1 MVRKILMK
9 SYLGLVLLF
18 MYLPILVLIIFSFN
32 KSKSRGNWTG
42 FTFKWYGE
50 LFRNSQIKDA
60 LYNTLLIA
68 LLSSLA
74 AVIIG
79 TLAAIGIHN
88 MKKYRKKVVMNL
100 TYLPVLNPDIVTGVS
115 LMILFVFIGSL
126 INIKLGFFTM
136 LLAHITFNIPYVI
149 LSVLPKLRQ
158 MNKNMYEAA
167 LDLGATSFYA
177 LRKVIVPEI
186 MPGIIS
192 GFLLAFTLSIDDF
205 VISYFTTGSGVSNLS
220 ITIYSMARTGVKPTI
235 NALSTLMFMAV
246 LLLLAIINIRSSREE
261 KKKKQDNLMLREHE
275 IIR

>member
-1 MVRKILMK
+1 MVKKIFMK

-18 MYLPILVLIIFSFN
+18 MYLPIVVLIVFSFN

-42 FTFKWYGE
+42 FTFKWYKE
-50 LFRNSQIKDA
+50 LFHNSQIRDA

-68 LLSSLA
+68 LLSSII

-88 MKKYRKKVVMNL
+88 MKKFNKKVVMNL

-115 LMILFVFIGSL
+115 LMIMFVFIGTF
-126 INIKLGFFTM
+126 INMKLGFFTM

-158 MNKNMYEAA
+158 MNKHMYEAA

-177 LRKVIVPEI
+177 LRKVIIPEI
-186 MPGIIS
+186 RPGIIS
-192 GFLLAFTLSIDDF
+192 GFLMAFTLSIDDF

-235 NALSTLMFMAV
+235 NALSTLMFLSV
-246 LLLLAIINIRSSREE
+246 LLLLIIINIRSSREE
-261 KKKKQDNLMLREHE
+261 KRKKLKQFN
-275 IIR
+275 

>member
-1 MVRKILMK
+1 MVRKLLMK

-18 MYLPILVLIIFSFN
+18 MYLPIVVLIVFSFN
-32 KSKSRGNWTG
+32 ESKSRGHWTG
-42 FTFKWYGE
+42 FTFKWYKE
-50 LFRNSQIKDA
+50 LFHNNQIKDA
-60 LYNTLLIA
+60 LYNTLIIA
-68 LLSSLA
+68 LISSII

-88 MKKYRKKVVMNL
+88 MKKFRKKLVMNL

-115 LMILFVFIGSL
+115 LMIMFVFISTF
-126 INIKLGFFTM
+126 INMKLGFFTM

-158 MNKNMYEAA
+158 MNKHMYEAA
-167 LDLGATSFYA
+167 LDLGASSFYA
-177 LRKVIVPEI
+177 IRKVIVPEI

-192 GFLLAFTLSIDDF
+192 GFLMAFTLSIDDF

-235 NALSTLMFMAV
+235 NALSTLMFLSV
-246 LLLLAIINIRSSREE
+246 LLLLVIINIRSSREE
-261 KKKKQDNLMLREHE
+261 KKKLKQLDC
-275 IIR
+275 

>member
-1 MVRKILMK
+1 MVKKILMK

-18 MYLPILVLIIFSFN
+18 MYLPIVVLIVFSFN

-50 LFRNSQIKDA
+50 LFKNSQIIDA
-60 LYNTLLIA
+60 LYNTIRIA
-68 LLSSLA
+68 LISSII

-79 TLAAIGIHN
+79 TFAAIGIHN
-88 MKKYRKKVVMNL
+88 MKKIKKTVVMNL

-115 LMILFVFIGSL
+115 LMIMFVFIGTFMNL
-126 INIKLGFFTM
+126 KLGFFTM

-149 LSVLPKLRQ
+149 LSVLPRLKQ
-158 MNKNMYEAA
+158 MNKHMYEAA
-167 LDLGATSFYA
+167 LDLGASSFYA
-177 LRKVIVPEI
+177 LRKVIIPEI

-192 GFLLAFTLSIDDF
+192 GFLMAFTLSIDDF

-235 NALSTLMFMAV
+235 NALSTLMFLSV
-246 LLLLAIINIRSSREE
+246 LLLLVIINIRSSREE
-261 KKKKQDNLMLREHE
+261 KRRKFS
-275 IIR
+275 

>member
-1 MVRKILMK
+1 MVKKIFMK

-18 MYLPILVLIIFSFN
+18 MYLPIVVLIVFSFN

-50 LFRNSQIKDA
+50 LFKNSQIIDA
-60 LYNTLLIA
+60 LYNTIRIA
-68 LLSSLA
+68 LISSII

-88 MKKYRKKVVMNL
+88 MKKIKKTVVLNL

-115 LMILFVFIGSL
+115 LMIMFVFIGTFMNL
-126 INIKLGFFTM
+126 KLGFLTM

-149 LSVLPKLRQ
+149 LSVLPRLKQ
-158 MNKNMYEAA
+158 MNKHMYEAA

-177 LRKVIVPEI
+177 LRKVIIPEI

-192 GFLLAFTLSIDDF
+192 GFLMAFTLSIDDF

-235 NALSTLMFMAV
+235 NALSTLMFLSV
-246 LLLLAIINIRSSREE
+246 LLLLIIINIRSSREE
-261 KKKKQDNLMLREHE
+261 KRKQ
-275 IIR
+275 IR

>member
-1 MVRKILMK
+1 MVKKILMK

-18 MYLPILVLIIFSFN
+18 IYLPIVVLIVFSFN

-50 LFRNSQIKDA
+50 LFKNSQIIDA
-60 LYNTLLIA
+60 LYNTIRIA
-68 LLSSLA
+68 LISSII

-79 TLAAIGIHN
+79 TFAAIGIHN
-88 MKKYRKKVVMNL
+88 MKKIKKTVVMNL

-115 LMILFVFIGSL
+115 LMIMFVFIGTFMNL
-126 INIKLGFFTM
+126 KLGFFTM

-149 LSVLPKLRQ
+149 LSVLPRLKQ
-158 MNKNMYEAA
+158 MNKHMYEAA
-167 LDLGATSFYA
+167 LDLGASSFYA
-177 LRKVIVPEI
+177 LRKVIIPEI

-192 GFLLAFTLSIDDF
+192 GFLMAFTLSIDDF

-235 NALSTLMFMAV
+235 NAL
-246 LLLLAIINIRSSREE
+246 LLVIINIRSSREE
-261 KKKKQDNLMLREHE
+261 KRRKFS
-275 IIR
+275 